1 MAPTILIIGA
11 TGNTG
16 LPLTTHLSAHLPPQQ
31 KILALT
37 RSPTS
42 PSALYLSTLPSVQV
56 LQYSYPEITSA
67 WLLSHE
73 IEKVFISTHTEP
85 THFSEES
92 QFLIAARDAGVK
104 YVVRMS
110 TTAAN
115 VHADTRPY
123 YARSH
128 WAIETLLSAPE
139 FAGAGGL
146 KWTSLQPNGFT
157 NMVLYTAAAY
167 IREYRTTGVVPETL
181 HLIADEE
188 AKVGII
194 DPADVGVLAA
204 KLLLCSEAEVEK
216 HNGKKY
222 VLNGPED
229 ITGRGI
235 VELVEKYLDGKKVKE
250 VKYRSIGML
259 DAMIA
264 QTPYSKNVIGSLR
277 HAVEANWNGECSVAT
292 TSKEVLEF
300 AAPKGTPEE
309 ALKKML
315 EQ

>member
-1 MAPTILIIGA
+1 MSPTILIIGA

-16 LPLTTHLSAHLPPQQ
+16 LPLTNYLSAHLPPTQR
-31 KILALT
+31 ILALS
-37 RSPTS
+37 RSSSSPT
-42 PSALYLSTLPSVQV
+42 ALHLASLPSVQV
-56 LQYSYPEITSA
+56 LEYSYPEITTS
-67 WLLSHE
+67 WLIEHE
-73 IEKVFISTHTEP
+73 VQRVFISTHTEP

-92 QFLIAARDAGVK
+92 QFLLAARAAGVK

-115 VHADTRPY
+115 VHAVTLPY
-123 YARSH
+123 YARNH
-128 WAIETLLSAPE
+128 WAIETLLSTPE
-139 FAGAGGL
+139 FSASGDL

-157 NMVLYTAAAY
+157 NVYLYTAAAF
-167 IREYRTTGVVPETL
+167 IREYRATGSVPETL
-181 HLIADEE
+181 PLFADED

-194 DPADVGVLAA
+194 NPADIGVFAA
-204 KLLLCSEAEVEK
+204 KLLLASDAEVEK

-235 VELVEKYLDGKKVKE
+235 VDLVEKYLDGKKVKE
-250 VKYRSIGML
+250 VKYRDTTMMDGMF
-259 DAMIA
+259 A
-264 QTPYSKNVIGSLR
+264 QSPYSTNLMASFK
-277 HAVEANWNGECSVAT
+277 HAPEANWNGKCSVAT

-309 ALKKML
+309 ALKAML